1 MDRVDD
7 IVNEKLKEIERLQKE
22 IKLKEQDRS
31 DLKKEVDNKIN
42 EKKSLENQI
51 TELEKKKQEK
61 ANKLE
66 AIKATISGDRN
77 ANIDFEIKPEE
88 VFKYIPATP
97 LEGIREI
104 ESSLEELRDILNY
117 ESEKKT
123 VIKKKFII
131 FLYNFRLKRIH
142 FWLALLL
149 EMAVMI

>member
-1 MDRVDD
+1 MDRVDE
-7 IVNEKLKEIERLQKE
+7 IVNEKHKEIERLQKE
-22 IKLKEQDRS
+22 IKLKELDRS

-104 ESSLEELRDILNY
+104 ENSLEELRDILNY

-123 VIKKKFII
+123 VIKKK
-131 FLYNFRLKRIH
+131 L
-142 FWLALLL
+142 
-149 EMAVMI
+149 